1 MALVSFEL
9 KIRIKNL
16 CKSLQFS
23 NNIKTVEKI
32 MYYYCCLL
40 IFDSIS
46 SFVYAQLFVDQ
57 QITNPSKCPSTIKI
71 LFFLWFSKVRLRAN
85 FLRNLQTLCPLRS
98 IWMLLSIPFTKAY
111 SGRVFMIHFLS
122 FFLLP
127 SFLLSTQAF
136 DRGSSSTAM
145 VWMVV
150 SEEVYFPVGRS
161 ALFLGGLLPQLS
173 TEKALNWGPNLQRF
187 FVAKRAKRTL

>member
-1 MALVSFEL
+1 MSNVSSLLPFNFQL
-9 KIRIKNL
+9 KFIFCFRSAIRGSTNY
-16 CKSLQFS
+16 KSLIISVRRIRLILLPIFKG
-23 NNIKTVEKI
+23 KTSGKS
-32 MYYYCCLL
+32 CKR
-40 IFDSIS
+40 
-46 SFVYAQLFVDQ
+46 LFL
-57 QITNPSKCPSTIKI
+57 S
-71 LFFLWFSKVRLRAN
+71 
-85 FLRNLQTLCPLRS
+85 NLQTLCPLRS

>member
-1 MALVSFEL
+1 MSSIRNFDAVYWILTQLRLRVSSCGEKWSETKSSSAISKTIWFLFFKAVAKLALVSFEL

-71 LFFLWFSKVRLRAN
+71 LFFLWFSKVRL
-85 FLRNLQTLCPLRS
+85 
-98 IWMLLSIPFTKAY
+98 
-111 SGRVFMIHFLS
+111 
-122 FFLLP
+122 
-127 SFLLSTQAF
+127 
-136 DRGSSSTAM
+136 
-145 VWMVV
+145 
-150 SEEVYFPVGRS
+150 
-161 ALFLGGLLPQLS
+161 
-173 TEKALNWGPNLQRF
+173 
-187 FVAKRAKRTL
+187 